1 MFTLSEAARVCGKD
15 RGTLYRWIQKGRLSV
30 VKQDDGSV
38 RIDPAELHRV
48 CPYAVRD
55 AGVVADDVAGVVAE
69 GGNSNIMQQVVDVGV
84 VEEMATLRAENR
96 LLREMADDLRKRLD
110 AESEE
115 RRRMTYLL
123 EHKVASMGQPEKTEE
138 AFSAPA
144 PEDIKEEEI
153 SSPGSAKE
161 KQKRWWSWGK
171 A

>member
-15 RGTLYRWIQKGRLSV
+15 RGTLYRWIRKGRLSA

-38 RIDPAELHRV
+38 LVDPAELHRV
-48 CPYAVRD
+48 CPYVMKD
-55 AGVVADDVAGVVAE
+55 DGAGDVAERGS
-69 GGNSNIMQQVVDVGV
+69 SNTVQQVVDVAV
-84 VEEMATLRAENR
+84 IEEMATLRAENR

-123 EHKVASMGQPEKTEE
+123 EHKVASIEQQENTTE

-144 PEDIKEEEI
+144 SIKTEDEVSSSRGAAETASGEEV
-153 SSPGSAKE
+153 KR
-161 KQKRWWSWGK
+161 KRWWSW
-171 A
+171 